1 MVVLSNTFL
10 LGLSPGVATLLC
22 DRELDI
28 EAWMPLVEVNC
39 SAPAQ
44 PGQRQNSHCL
54 TLGTLLAAVNVFSF
68 TATLDVSLHIEL
80 HTTVELLLMILLVAT
95 IMLYFPSIRNRVR

>member
-1 MVVLSNTFL
+1 MNIVVLSSTFL
-10 LGLSPGVATLLC
+10 LGLSPGVANLLC

-28 EAWMPLVEVNC
+28 EAWIPLVEISL

-44 PGQRQNSHCL
+44 PGQRQSSHCL

-68 TATLDVSLHIEL
+68 AATRHVSFDVISPLQ
-80 HTTVELLLMILLVAT
+80 T
-95 IMLYFPSIRNRVR
+95 

>member
-1 MVVLSNTFL
+1 MNNVVLSSTFL

-28 EAWMPLVEVNC
+28 EAWTPLVGLNW

-54 TLGTLLAAVNVFSF
+54 TLGTLLAAVNVLSF
-68 TATLDVSLHIEL
+68 TATVHVSLNK
-80 HTTVELLLMILLVAT
+80 
-95 IMLYFPSIRNRVR
+95 S